1 MQKLAVVIISLAGLT
16 LSPLSAL
23 AEDTTPTK
31 TKATKTVKKK
41 PSAKKSKPAKATA
54 TTAASAGAAAVAA
67 TPAAPAVDAV
77 AAQVLATKHA
87 CMTCHKVDAKLLGP
101 GFKEVAAKYK
111 GDKTAEANLVSKVKQ
126 GGSGAWGS
134 IPMPPHP
141 QVPDAEIKTVVQ
153 WVLSLK

>member
-1 MQKLAVVIISLAGLT
+1 MKNLTVVIIALAGLA
-16 LSPLSAL
+16 LSPFSAM
-23 AEDTTPTK
+23 ADETK
-31 TKATKTVKKK
+31 PSKPKTSKSTKKK
-41 PSAKKSKPAKATA
+41 PCADEAKPA
-54 TTAASAGAAAVAA
+54 AAAGASAAGAAVATA
-67 TPAAPAVDAV
+67 PAASPTVDAV

-87 CMTCHKVDAKLLGP
+87 CMTCHKVDAKLIGP

-111 GDKTAEANLVSKVKQ
+111 GDKTAEAKLVSKVKQ

-141 QVPDAEIKTVVQ
+141 QVPDADIKTVVQ